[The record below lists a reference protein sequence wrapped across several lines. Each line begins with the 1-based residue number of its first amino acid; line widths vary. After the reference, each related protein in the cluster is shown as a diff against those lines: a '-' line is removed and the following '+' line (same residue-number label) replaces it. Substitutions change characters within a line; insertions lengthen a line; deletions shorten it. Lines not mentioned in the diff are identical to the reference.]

1 MTEADY
7 GPSFQIIAAAGDSK
21 GYSISAIKAAQMVNL
36 NRRKLI

>member
-21 GYSISAIKAAQMVNL
+21 GYSISAIKAMYFFINLYQMF
-36 NRRKLI
+36 

>member
-21 GYSISAIKAAQMVNL
+21 DIPYQRLKQLKMVNL

>member
-7 GPSFQIIAAAGDSK
+7 GPSFQIIAAAGDSNIPYQRLK
-21 GYSISAIKAAQMVNL
+21 QLKMVNL